1 MRFKHSW
8 LAVAVAACLAAAGCG
23 SPDDS
28 ASFIRDYN
36 RAQEPLRGLVAE
48 LETGGAPTGGDAG
61 RFARELRT
69 TATEFDRVRA
79 RLGKLDA
86 PAGATDELAKYLSA
100 LDSGADEIR
109 RMARAVKQ
117 RDPAPH
123 EGDPARSRRRCS
135 KSSGPRCPS
144 ARRSNS
150 RRFSGWRD
158 PDSNRGHHDFQ
169 SGAGIHRT
177 TPTALLSALFA
188 SCRSDTRRLT
198 ICICLSWI

>member
-1 MRFKHSW
+1 MMRFMQSW

-48 LETGGAPTGGDAG
+48 LETGAAATGSDAG
-61 RFARELRT
+61 RFARELSA

-79 RLGKLDA
+79 RVGKLDA
-86 PAGATDELAKYLSA
+86 PAGATDEVAKYLSA

-117 RDPAPH
+117 RDLQ
-123 EGDPARSRRRCS
+123 RIS
-135 KSSGPRCPS
+135 KVTGT
-144 ARRSNS
+144 
-150 RRFSGWRD
+150 
-158 PDSNRGHHDFQ
+158 FQ
-169 SGAGIHRT
+169 A
-177 TPTALLSALFA
+177 ALLQVEQAEA
-188 SCRSDTRRLT
+188 S
-198 ICICLSWI
+198 LSTAVE

>member
-1 MRFKHSW
+1 MRFMHCW

-23 SPDDS
+23 SADDS

-79 RLGKLDA
+79 RVGKLDA
-86 PAGATDELAKYLSA
+86 PAGATDEVAEYLSA

-117 RDPAPH
+117 RDL
-123 EGDPARSRRRCS
+123 
-135 KSSGPRCPS
+135 
-144 ARRSNS
+144 
-150 RRFSGWRD
+150 
-158 PDSNRGHHDFQ
+158 Q
-169 SGAGIHRT
+169 
-177 TPTALLSALFA
+177 
-188 SCRSDTRRLT
+188 RLT
-198 ICICLSWI
+198 KVTGTFKAAMLQVEQAEVSLSTAVE